1 MMQNAASIFAVPNIP
16 DIREG
21 DDLARIIGDCLED
34 QDIPLADGD
43 ILCIA
48 HKIFSKAEG
57 NTYWLK
63 DVEASAEAAQL
74 GEELNKDPRKVEIIL
89 NQSVRIVRKFKRPDQ
104 NQGTLICEHKL
115 GFISANAAV
124 DESNAEEADSVIT
137 LPDDP
142 DKSANQLRLA
152 LEVRFG
158 VSLGVVMTDTF
169 GRPWRLGQV
178 NVAIG
183 LSQVPAKV
191 SEIGNTDAWGRP
203 LSVTE
208 PAFADEIAAASGLV
222 IRKAA
227 KTPVVI
233 FRGLEWTPDQHASAS
248 DILRTPEKDMFR

>member
-1 MMQNAASIFAVPNIP
+1 MQNATTIFAVPNIP
-16 DIREG
+16 DIHPG
-21 DDLARIIGDCLED
+21 DDLTTILGDCLENQGID
-34 QDIPLADGD
+34 LFDGD

-63 DVEASAEAAQL
+63 DVEPSQEAREL

-124 DESNAEEADSVIT
+124 DESNAQDADSVIT

-142 DKSANQLRLA
+142 DKSGDQLRIA
-152 LEVRFG
+152 LEARFG
-158 VSLGVVMTDTF
+158 VRLGVVMTDTF

-183 LSQVPAKV
+183 LSQVPAKY
-191 SEIGNTDAWGRP
+191 SEIGNTDAWGRE

-208 PAFADEIAAASGLV
+208 PALADEIAAASGLV

-227 KTPVVI
+227 KTPMVI
-233 FRGLEWTPDQHASAS
+233 FRGLDWTPDQHASAS

>member
-1 MMQNAASIFAVPNIP
+1 MENAATIFAVPNIP
-16 DIREG
+16 DIQPG
-21 DDLARIIGDCLED
+21 DDLATILGDCLED
-34 QDIPLADGD
+34 QGIQLVEGD

-48 HKIFSKAEG
+48 HKVFSKAEG

-63 DVEASAEAAQL
+63 DVEPSAKATEL

-124 DESNAEEADSVIT
+124 DESNAEDAESVIT

-142 DKSANQLRLA
+142 DRSADQLRRT
-152 LEVRFG
+152 LEARFG
-158 VSLGVVMTDTF
+158 VSIGVVMTDTF

-191 SEIGNTDAWGRP
+191 SEIGNTDAWGRE

-227 KTPVVI
+227 KTPMVI
-233 FRGLEWTPDQHASAS
+233 FRGLDWTPDQNASAS

>member
-169 GRPWRLGQV
+169 GRP
-178 NVAIG
+178 
-183 LSQVPAKV
+183 
-191 SEIGNTDAWGRP
+191 
-203 LSVTE
+203 
-208 PAFADEIAAASGLV
+208 
-222 IRKAA
+222 
-227 KTPVVI
+227 
-233 FRGLEWTPDQHASAS
+233 
-248 DILRTPEKDMFR
+248 